1 MRLKALRELG
11 KTEAPCL
18 VATEDDA
25 YTYND
30 KVSRIAPIQEHRMIL
45 RAVEQG
51 VTPEQI
57 ARSLDVEVEKIRRGL
72 NLLDGIHPDAVDM
85 LKDKPIT
92 EAALRI
98 FKKVKEVR
106 QLDFAHL
113 MVSMGNY
120 TAGYARALLI
130 ATPPEMLVKPHAPKA
145 VRGLKAE
152 DLSQMEK
159 GNGVTGAG
167 FSSLPGQ
174 LRRKHPVP
182 QCGPALR
189 ETLGREPAGETLPH
203 QTLSGDSGGT

>member
-1 MRLKALRELG
+1 
-11 KTEAPCL
+11 
-18 VATEDDA
+18 
-25 YTYND
+25 
-30 KVSRIAPIQEHRMIL
+30 
-45 RAVEQG
+45 
-51 VTPEQI
+51 
-57 ARSLDVEVEKIRRGL
+57 
-72 NLLDGIHPDAVDM
+72 M

-113 MVSMGNY
+113 MVSKGNY

-159 GNGVTGAG
+159 EMESLERDFRIFQDQFGQNTLHLGAAQRYVRKLLENGKVKK
-167 FSSLPGQ
+167 FLQ
-174 LRRKHPVP
+174 QRHPELLEELLEVA
-182 QCGPALR
+182 AL
-189 ETLGREPAGETLPH
+189 EAL
-203 QTLSGDSGGT
+203 